1 MTILNPYKKKSHLW
15 VAKTR
20 KIIRMFS
27 EDLTA
32 TTTSKILWIERKT
45 VNRRY
50 EYIRKVIHSYAMQQ
64 DKDIWKGI
72 IEIDE
77 SYFWP
82 RRIRWKRWRWAWDK
96 IKVLGLLKRHWKVFV
111 QIVPDCSASSLLP
124 IIRWKIDT
132 SDSEINTDWWKS
144 YDWLIDLWYEKHYRV
159 HHWKN
164 EFVRWKNH
172 VNWIES
178 FRSFTKRRMIKFNGI
193 KQDKF
198 VLHLKETEFRFNC
211 WLAHENIYKKLL
223 FMLKSFNF
231 DA

>member
-1 MTILNPYKKKSHLW
+1 MTTKNPYKKKSHLW

-45 VNRRY
+45 VNRWY
-50 EYIRKVIHSYAMQQ
+50 EYIRKVIHYYAMKQ
-64 DKDIWKGI
+64 DKDVWKWI

-111 QIVPDCSASSLLP
+111 QVVPDCSASSLLP

-132 SDSEINTDWWKS
+132 KDSVINTDWWKS

-159 HHWKN
+159 HHWEN
-164 EFVRWKNH
+164 EFVRWKKH

-178 FRSFTKRRMIKFNGI
+178 FRSFTKRRMTKFNGI

-198 VLHLKETEFRFNC
+198 ILHLKETEFRFNC

>member
-231 DA
+231 GA